1 MLTGEKNML
10 TQKRLRSVLTYDP
23 ETGIFTWAHGA
34 KKGKIAGTLHDD
46 RGFLKVSIDGKRHF
60 LTRLAWLWM
69 TGEMPT
75 FYINHRDGDRSN
87 NRFSNL
93 RLGERMQTATHC
105 GPRRDATG
113 IVGVWSVGDQF
124 EATIDVSG
132 VTWSLGKFATSGA
145 AQDAITLAIRRG
157 RESQRRKLLL
167 AATQCNI

>member
-1 MLTGEKNML
+1 
-10 TQKRLRSVLTYDP
+10 
-23 ETGIFTWAHGA
+23 
-34 KKGKIAGTLHDD
+34 
-46 RGFLKVSIDGKRHF
+46 
-60 LTRLAWLWM
+60 
-69 TGEMPT
+69 MPT